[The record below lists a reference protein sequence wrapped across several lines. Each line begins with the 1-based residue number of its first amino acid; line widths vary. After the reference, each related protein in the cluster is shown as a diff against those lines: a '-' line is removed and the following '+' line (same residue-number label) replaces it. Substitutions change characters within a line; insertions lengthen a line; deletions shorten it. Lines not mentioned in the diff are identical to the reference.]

1 MSCLNQVI
9 DQPLAR
15 QPKLDRPQF
24 LIVKNG
30 HGSGLYIYIH
40 TLLCYGSD
48 HKYDSYI
55 MINGRLRILN
65 TMNI

>member
-30 HGSGLYIYIH
+30 HGSGLYIYI
-40 TLLCYGSD
+40 
-48 HKYDSYI
+48 YI
-55 MINGRLRILN
+55 HYCVMEAIINMIVI
-65 TMNI
+65 